1 MKKLIILLIITTF
14 SLQLSAQKTG
24 DTIVSNNAQNLK
36 LKVYYFHITNRCNTC
51 THIELNL
58 RKTIETHFQKE
69 LNEGIIDLYILNCEN
84 HEYKDLVKKYDA
96 YGSTLALTSF
106 KNGVEQKT
114 EDLSNFAFS
123 KAHNEDVF
131 ITELK
136 AKIDENLK

>member
-1 MKKLIILLIITTF
+1 MKKLIILLIATTF

-24 DTIVSNNAQNLK
+24 DTIVSNNAEKLK

-69 LNEGIIDLYILNCEN
+69 LNEGIVDLYILNCEN

-96 YGSTLALTSF
+96 YGSTLAITSF

-123 KAHNEDVF
+123 KAHNEEIF
-131 ITELK
+131 ISELK
-136 AKIDENLK
+136 MKIDENIK